1 MTLEERIIRNEDLG
15 TKDMWRT
22 WFGSGFSSHLWL
34 QTTFWVDHLV
44 AAAIIQYPPGCWWF
58 ASRCASM
65 WPVRWQCRG
74 RGCALSVW
82 GLQVWLKSEFH
93 DQNGVV
99 SCDKLKNFVVHFG
112 STTSIIFSFIFIIS
126 PLMVHVMKM
135 AILCQIWAFL
145 GPRPLYHHE
154 VVGFVGKQYA
164 DGPTPII
171 SIFWVNKHPLPSHLR
186 VGFWFK
192 AN

>member
-1 MTLEERIIRNEDLG
+1 MEIWALKTCEEHGLEVVFRATYGCKPRFELTTQQLQRSSNTRQDVDDLPQ
-15 TKDMWRT
+15 DV
-22 WFGSGFSSHLWL
+22 L
-34 QTTFWVDHLV
+34 
-44 AAAIIQYPPGCWWF
+44 
-58 ASRCASM
+58 RC
-65 WPVRWQCRG
+65 G
-74 RGCALSVW
+74 LSDGNAEV
-82 GLQVWLKSEFH
+82 G
-93 DQNGVV
+93 DVV

-186 VGFWFK
+186 VGF
-192 AN
+192 